1 MGELHAKAMAVTHP
15 RRAAGS
21 TALVVLL
28 LGLAACGDGGKR
40 RPGAL
45 VRTAPVT
52 SQRFEQSLN
61 TVSTLEATDEIDLA
75 AQAGGR
81 VQRVLVRTGD
91 AVRAGQLLVVLDQTQ
106 LRADVQAL
114 QAKAKRDAL
123 AYRRFRGL
131 VSQGA
136 ASALQA
142 EEFQANAIGSRE
154 ALRAKQADLAYK
166 DIRAPISGVMADLTI
181 KPGDVLAAG
190 TPFSRIIRNER
201 LMARIDVP
209 AGQLTRLQPGQPVQ
223 LLGADGAQPLAQGRI
238 SQVDPSVSAGSQT
251 LLVKA
256 AINNPDGLLRNGQR
270 LRTRVLL
277 GSETQLAVPF
287 AAVTRQFGQAFVF
300 VVGNLEQLRRDPG
313 RADLEALSRLPKGT
327 PIALQRPVQ
336 IGPLQHNSYPV
347 LQGLQAGER
356 VIVSGAVGLR
366 HGSPIRISRA
376 GARPGAGPAPAA
388 PGAS

>member
-1 MGELHAKAMAVTHP
+1 
-15 RRAAGS
+15 
-21 TALVVLL
+21 
-28 LGLAACGDGGKR
+28 
-40 RPGAL
+40 
-45 VRTAPVT
+45 
-52 SQRFEQSLN
+52 
-61 TVSTLEATDEIDLA
+61 
-75 AQAGGR
+75 
-81 VQRVLVRTGD
+81 
-91 AVRAGQLLVVLDQTQ
+91 
-106 LRADVQAL
+106 
-114 QAKAKRDAL
+114 
-123 AYRRFRGL
+123 
-131 VSQGA
+131 
-136 ASALQA
+136 
-142 EEFQANAIGSRE
+142 
-154 ALRAKQADLAYK
+154 
-166 DIRAPISGVMADLTI
+166 
-181 KPGDVLAAG
+181 
-190 TPFSRIIRNER
+190 
-201 LMARIDVP
+201 
-209 AGQLTRLQPGQPVQ
+209 VQ